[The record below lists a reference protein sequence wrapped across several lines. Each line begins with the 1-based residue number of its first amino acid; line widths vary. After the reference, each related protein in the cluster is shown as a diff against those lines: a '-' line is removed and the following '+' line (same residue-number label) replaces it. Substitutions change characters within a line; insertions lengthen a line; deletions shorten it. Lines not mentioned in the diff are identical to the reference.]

1 MSERAVD
8 EAYSDLVSDQS
19 RGCLLLL
26 VLMNEHVA
34 CLLAGGRE
42 NVMLITTTDPRNNPA
57 PNDNGP
63 GNQHF
68 RLRLGFVRET
78 GLEYTVSE
86 IFQYSNNNLL
96 LYEYSVAN
104 NS

>member
-57 PNDNGP
+57 PNDMDP
-63 GNQHF
+63 
-68 RLRLGFVRET
+68 ET
-78 GLEYTVSE
+78 NTSDYGWGLFEK
-86 IFQYSNNNLL
+86 QD
-96 LYEYSVAN
+96 
-104 NS
+104 